1 MHQLVVGFVVC
12 SALLSVACGDNYGE
26 ADHLVR
32 GMAIFELPSAA
43 GMSFEAAIS
52 VSPDNDPAAVT
63 QLAADQDDLSLDVEL
78 LPGNY
83 TATLDSFTLYDEGQP
98 VPEVEVT
105 FVGFEPNPIVIT
117 PLATTRVSLA
127 FEVGEDN
134 VIDSNRDAE
143 LIINGGCTPGCTA
156 AQKCA
161 DVNETGPACYAT
173 CNDTTPCADSTA
185 TCVAE
190 AGICL

>member
-1 MHQLVVGFVVC
+1 
-12 SALLSVACGDNYGE
+12 
-26 ADHLVR
+26 
-32 GMAIFELPSAA
+32 MAIFEMPSAA
-43 GMSFEAAIS
+43 GMSFEAVIS
-52 VSPDNDPAAVT
+52 VSPDNDPAAARE
-63 QLAADQDDLSLDVEL
+63 LRADQDDLSLDVEL

-98 VPEVEVT
+98 VPDVEVT

-117 PLATTRVSLA
+117 PFSATRVTLA
-127 FEVGEDN
+127 FELGDETV
-134 VIDSNRDAE
+134 VDSDREAE
-143 LIINGGCTPGCTA
+143 LIINRGCTPACTA
-156 AQKCA
+156 AQKCV

-173 CNDTTPCADSTA
+173 CNATTPCADATA